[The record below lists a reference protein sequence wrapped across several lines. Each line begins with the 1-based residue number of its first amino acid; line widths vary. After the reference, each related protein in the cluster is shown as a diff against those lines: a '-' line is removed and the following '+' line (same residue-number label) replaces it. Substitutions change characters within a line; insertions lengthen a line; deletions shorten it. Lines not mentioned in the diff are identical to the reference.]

1 MNSILV
7 KTVTISS
14 SNRSQFLIGK
24 QCRNASIPKCRKY
37 YTPSTSS
44 TKINY
49 FSSSSSKR
57 CFSSSGSSPGGG
69 GSSPSSAI
77 AKQMAMFGVAGIVAF
92 GVTKLLSEQLKEEDE
107 DDENGLTSKV
117 EAVKPQ
123 AEITERVYFD
133 VDINSKPVGRVV
145 IGLYGTTVP
154 KTVKNFKSLCE
165 GTKMD
170 PNIRRMLKY
179 EGSSFHRVIPN
190 FMIQGGDFTN
200 HNGEYMTFLVLHE
213 GHVLWIR

>member
-7 KTVTISS
+7 KTITSN
-14 SNRSQFLIGK
+14 SNRSQILIGK
-24 QCRNASIPKCRKY
+24 QCRNISVTKCRKY
-37 YTPSTSS
+37 HTSSTSS
-44 TKINY
+44 TRIY
-49 FSSSSSKR
+49 SLSPSKR
-57 CFSSSGSSPGGG
+57 CFSSSGSSSSGGGG
-69 GSSPSSAI
+69 GSSSSAI
-77 AKQMAMFGVAGIVAF
+77 VKQMAMFGIAGLAAF
-92 GVTKLLSEQLKEEDE
+92 GITQLLSEQLKEEDE
-107 DDENGLTSKV
+107 DGEDGLTSKV

-123 AEITERVYFD
+123 AEITDRVYFD
-133 VDINSKPVGRVV
+133 VDINSKPVGRIV

-154 KTVKNFKSLCE
+154 KTVNNFKSLCE

-200 HNGEYMTFLVLHE
+200 HNGECTVCLF
-213 GHVLWIR
+213 GFT